1 MNNVNTSNS
10 NKKIASSRG
19 TCNIRQCLITTGVW
33 LIGIY
38 VGGLSTA
45 HYYHFP
51 SDSLSVL
58 HDAHA
63 GTVGALPTKSTSTA
77 LAAAQEMVQKLQAQL
92 KLSQQQQQQ
101 QAAGSQEG
109 AETTR
114 TDTNTMALPT
124 VCTRIF
130 GQGGQPII
138 PTAMSLW
145 TDRLEAIHAA
155 SQLRVNDPKYAF
167 SDFTA
172 QLLQF
177 VTPRLPQSVLT
188 VPAFVGSSSSFQRH
202 GEDTDG
208 KNASQ
213 WDAVGRVLEKTF
225 ARWQYVTALQQQQQQ
240 QEHPTGDDSQIPPP
254 PPVQM
259 VILGGSVL
267 VGRNCRKLVT
277 DLGLQLRMPQ
287 RECTY
292 SNRLERFVQEFWSD
306 LVLQQQQAQASTNDA
321 GGRAKRGRRRLK
333 KNRDPVDIVLPLL
346 QVTKVAMGGT
356 NTATGNVILEYDLIP
371 PEARNPDIVLNA
383 YSTNDMH
390 VLTMNEASS
399 GNQTLRSKLL
409 DMTQDFVRT
418 VLKRRPCGHA
428 PPLVLHL
435 DDYLGNEQ
443 REIASTMEFS
453 QTVNTLAQYYG
464 IATMSYANMARQTVY
479 GDTRESWFSPEG
491 WWPTPETEVMEREIH
506 PGMGMHISVV
516 YVVAYNILNLAT
528 TYCSMESFHTES
540 ANLEYNESSMAKR
553 IPLKN
558 WYTDV
563 PGKPHSTPRGLPP
576 ILTPELRLDNVTD
589 EWKALS
595 DREDDLLQAVDC
607 RDASYSSTKCIFS
620 WVSGLSLQQNNQTW
634 IEELFAVHETS
645 PTKWSLE
652 DDGGKLGLV
661 PSKVGDCTVLEFSN
675 LKQPI
680 GSITFFTLKSYGSNW
695 ENSRLRVETS
705 GRMRAQSPW
714 EDLAEHFFAGI
725 HSKNTSE
732 MYTEEIALP
741 YPIPAGGSLRL
752 RYTLVGGTTFKIMG
766 LAVCT

>member
-1 MNNVNTSNS
+1 
-10 NKKIASSRG
+10 
-19 TCNIRQCLITTGVW
+19 

-38 VGGLSTA
+38 VGSLSTA
-45 HYYHFP
+45 HYFHT
-51 SDSLSVL
+51 SDSLSL
-58 HDAHA
+58 
-63 GTVGALPTKSTSTA
+63 LSSTSISSPDKDDPFLPPNTGGPSNNQHRQA
-77 LAAAQEMVQKLQAQL
+77 LAAAQEMVQKLQGQL
-92 KLSQQQQQQ
+92 KAVQNQQQQHNQPQAAGSHQGTESTAMPPTVCSRIFETTGQGQQQQQQ
-101 QAAGSQEG
+101 H
-109 AETTR
+109 R
-114 TDTNTMALPT
+114 LH
-124 VCTRIF
+124 
-130 GQGGQPII
+130 I

-145 TDRLEAIHAA
+145 TERLEAIHAA
-155 SQLRVNDPKYAF
+155 SQLKLNDPKYVF

-177 VTPRLPQSVLT
+177 VTPRLPQSVMT
-188 VPAFVGSSSSFQRH
+188 VPAFVGASGSGARSRGH
-202 GEDTDG
+202 GDTGGGDNDG
-208 KNASQ
+208 IDDSSQ
-213 WDAVGRVLEKTF
+213 WEAVGRVLEKTF
-225 ARWQYVTALQQQQQQ
+225 ARWQYVTALQQQNQQ
-240 QEHPTGDDSQIPPP
+240 PTADSQPPP

-267 VGRNCRKLVT
+267 VGRNCRKLVK
-277 DLGLQLRMPQ
+277 DLGLQLRFPQ

-292 SNRLERFVQEFWSD
+292 SHRLERFVQEFWSE
-306 LVLQQQQAQASTNDA
+306 LVLQQQAGTSAGRNVNPEADA
-321 GGRAKRGRRRLK
+321 GGRAKGGRRRTK
-333 KNRDPVDIVLPLL
+333 KNKDPVDTVLPLL
-346 QVTKVAMGGT
+346 QVTKVALGGT
-356 NTATGNVILEYDLIP
+356 NTATGSRILEYDLIP
-371 PEARNPDIVLNA
+371 PEARDPDIVLNA

-390 VLTMNEASS
+390 VLTMNDAAS

-443 REIASTMEFS
+443 REIASTMELS

-491 WWPTPETEVMEREIH
+491 WWPTPETDVMEREIH

-528 TYCSMESFHTES
+528 TYCSMESFHAES
-540 ANLEYNESSMAKR
+540 ANLEYNESAMAKR

-563 PGKPHSTPRGLPP
+563 PGKPHATPRGLPP
-576 ILTPELRLDNVTD
+576 ILTPELRLDNVTE

-595 DREDDLLQAVDC
+595 TREDELLQAVDC
-607 RDASYSSTKCIFS
+607 HDASYSSTKCIFS
-620 WVSGLSLQQNNQTW
+620 WVSGLSLQQNNKTW
-634 IEELFAVHETS
+634 IKELFAVHETS
-645 PTKWSLE
+645 PTKWYLE
-652 DDGGKLGLV
+652 DGGGKLGLI
-661 PSKVGDCTVLEFSN
+661 PSNMGDSTVLEFSN

-680 GSITFFTLKSYGSNW
+680 GSITFFTLKSYGSKW
-695 ENSRLRVETS
+695 KNSLLRVQAS
-705 GRMRAQSPW
+705 SQMRTQSPW
-714 EDLAEHFFAGI
+714 EDLAEHFFSGI

-741 YPIPAGGSLRL
+741 DPVPVGGSLRL
-752 RYTLVGGTTFKIMG
+752 RYTLVSGTTFKIMG